1 MRATSIQQRATVAD
15 YNQLPEGAKYQLI
28 EGEITH
34 MPSPSYLHQK
44 IVGKIFVEID
54 LALRDKKKAEAVV
67 APMDVHLD
75 EENVYQPDIFLYA
88 VARAALM
95 QDHGFQ
101 GAPDVV
107 IEVSS
112 KGTVFYDYNKKFRNY
127 EKAGVREYFI
137 VDPED
142 KAVYRFDLKEG
153 NFKEQF
159 LGYGK
164 VTSLIFGFNIDF

>member
-1 MRATSIQQRATVAD
+1 MKATSIQQRATAAD
-15 YNQLPEGAKYQLI
+15 YNRLPEGAKYQLI
-28 EGEITH
+28 EGEIID
-34 MPSPSYLHQK
+34 MPSPTKKHQ
-44 IVGKIFVEID
+44 EILMEIAFQLKP
-54 LALRDKKKAEAVV
+54 LANQKEQFHVMI

-75 EENVYQPDIFLYA
+75 EENIYQPDIFLYA
-88 VARAALM
+88 TERAELM
-95 QDHGFQ
+95 QEHGFQ

-112 KGTVFYDYNKKFRNY
+112 KGTVFFDYNKKFRNY

-137 VDPED
+137 VEPED
-142 KAVYRFDLKEG
+142 KAVYRFDLTEG

-164 VTSLIFGFNIDF
+164 ITSLIFHFDITF

>member
-28 EGEITH
+28 EGEITD

-54 LALRDKKKAEAVV
+54 LALRDKKQAEAVV

-88 VARAALM
+88 VERAELM

-137 VDPED
+137 IDPED
-142 KAVYRFDLKEG
+142 KAVYRFDLKEE

-164 VTSLIFGFNIDF
+164 ITSLIFEFNIDF